1 MLHFT
6 VIYNGQVTE
15 VEHLGGPFEIG
26 RGPQRDNIARHTVMD
41 SYVSG
46 NHAKIEQIELTKV
59 RILNLSQRNSIRL
72 DNGDSVN
79 IGASIQVSLPI
90 TLFIGETSIKIDFI
104 PEEDEGELGGEDE
117 AQLDSMESA
126 MTLSPGQSSGS
137 LLDLGQSPSP
147 EKLAVWF
154 ETLIAVQKSA
164 SGSLEF
170 FQDTAQAVVDLIGLD
185 RGLVLMIK
193 NGRWMVQARFPDED
207 VENREFS
214 MSVLGKIAKGRKT
227 FYQSGAN
234 LQNESESVM
243 GIEAVIASPIFDK
256 ADNVVGAIYGV
267 RNKLTAGSGSNIGV
281 NPLEAQIVQLLASS
295 VGAGLARQE
304 QEAEAGRLRVQFE
317 QFFSADLAREL
328 QKNPKLLEGHES
340 EITVLFTDIRGF
352 SRISESLNPRE
363 TCSLVADVMEE
374 LTSCVMA
381 FEGVV
386 VNYSGD
392 GIMAMWNAPAPQ
404 SDHAIKACK
413 AALAMVARMPAVQ
426 ERWKNKVSLP
436 VKVGIGINTGMALC
450 GNTGSKM
457 KFQYGALGHTVNLAS
472 RIEGATKVMGV
483 PILISG
489 FTKKL
494 VGSAFA
500 TRKLRKIRVIGINE
514 PVDIYHLHAEVS
526 SIEWRSD
533 ADIYESALKHY
544 EAREF
549 GPACRDLYPLIANH
563 NENYD
568 TASLSLMAK
577 SIEYLRK
584 PPLPSFNG
592 VEDLESK

>member
-1 MLHFT
+1 MIHFT
-6 VIYNGQVTE
+6 VIYNGQVAK
-15 VEHLGGPFEIG
+15 VEHSGGPFELG
-26 RGPQRDNIARHTVMD
+26 RGPQRENIPRHTIND

-46 NHAKIEQIELTKV
+46 NHVRIEQVENSKI

-72 DNGDSVN
+72 DTSEIIS
-79 IGASIQVSLPI
+79 IGTSAIVLLPI
-90 TLFIGETSIKIDFI
+90 TLFIGETSVKIELVE
-104 PEEDEGELGGEDE
+104 EEDEVGLDE
-117 AQLDSMESA
+117 ESKALLDSMESA
-126 MTLSPGQSSGS
+126 ITISPGQSSGS

-170 FQDTAQAVVDLIGLD
+170 FQDTAQAVVNLIGLD

-207 VENREFS
+207 VDHREFS
-214 MSVLGKIAKGRKT
+214 MSVLGKMAKERKT
-227 FYQSGAN
+227 FYQGGAA
-234 LQNESESVM
+234 LQSQSESVI

-256 ADNVVGAIYGV
+256 SENVVGAIYGV
-267 RNKLTAGSGSNIGV
+267 RNKVTAATGPNISV

-340 EITVLFTDIRGF
+340 EITVLFSDIRGF
-352 SRISESLNPRE
+352 SRISETLNPRE
-363 TCSLVADVMEE
+363 TCNLVADVMEE
-374 LTSCVMA
+374 MTSCIMS
-381 FEGVV
+381 FDGVV
-386 VNYSGD
+386 VDYSGD

-404 SDHAIKACK
+404 ADHAIKACK

-426 ERWKNKVSLP
+426 ERWKNKISLP
-436 VKVGIGINTGMALC
+436 VKVGIGINSGMALC

-489 FTKKL
+489 FTKKML
-494 VGSAFA
+494 GGAFA
-500 TRKLRKIRVIGINE
+500 TRRLRKVRVIGINE
-514 PVDIYHLHAEVS
+514 PVDIYQLHAEVS

-533 ADIYESALKHY
+533 ADVYESALKHY
-544 EAREF
+544 EAKEF
-549 GPACRDLYPLIANH
+549 GPACRDLYPLIANQ
-563 NENYD
+563 NGNYD

-577 SIEYLRK
+577 AIEFLRK
-584 PPLPSFNG
+584 PPLSTFDG

>member
-6 VIYNGQVTE
+6 ITYNGQT
-15 VEHLGGPFEIG
+15 VEIEHSGGPFEFG
-26 RGPQRDNIARHTVMD
+26 RGPKRENIARHTVND

-46 NHAKIEQIELTKV
+46 NHVLVEEVEYSKV

-72 DNGDSVN
+72 DNNGAIN
-79 IGASIQVSLPI
+79 IGASIQVSLPV
-90 TLFIGETSIKIDFI
+90 TFFIGETFIKIEFI
-104 PEEDEGELGGEDE
+104 ADEDERESDGESE
-117 AQLDSMESA
+117 ALLDSMESA
-126 MTLSPGQSSGS
+126 ITLNPGQSSGS
-137 LLDLGQSPSP
+137 LLDLGEAPSP

-164 SGSLEF
+164 GGSLEF
-170 FQDTAQAVVDLIGLD
+170 FQDTAKAVVNLIGLD

-267 RNKLTAGSGSNIGV
+267 RNKLTALSGSNIGV
-281 NPLEAQIVQLLASS
+281 NPLEAQIVQLLSSS
-295 VGAGLARQE
+295 VSAGLARQE

-328 QKNPKLLEGHES
+328 QKNHKLLEGHDT

-436 VKVGIGINTGMALC
+436 V
-450 GNTGSKM
+450 
-457 KFQYGALGHTVNLAS
+457 
-472 RIEGATKVMGV
+472 
-483 PILISG
+483 
-489 FTKKL
+489 
-494 VGSAFA
+494 
-500 TRKLRKIRVIGINE
+500 
-514 PVDIYHLHAEVS
+514 
-526 SIEWRSD
+526 
-533 ADIYESALKHY
+533 
-544 EAREF
+544 
-549 GPACRDLYPLIANH
+549 
-563 NENYD
+563 
-568 TASLSLMAK
+568 
-577 SIEYLRK
+577 
-584 PPLPSFNG
+584 
-592 VEDLESK
+592 

>member
-6 VIYNGQVTE
+6 IIFNGQT
-15 VEHLGGPFEIG
+15 VEIEHPSGAFELG
-26 RGPQRDNIARHTVMD
+26 RGLERDNIPRYRLND

-46 NHAKIEQIELTKV
+46 NHVRVEQIANSKV
-59 RILNLSQRNSIRL
+59 SVLNLSQRNSIRI
-72 DNGDSVN
+72 DKGDPIN
-79 IGASIQVSLPI
+79 IGATVQVLLPV
-90 TLFIGETSIKIDFI
+90 TLFIGETSVRIDGIFD
-104 PEEDEGELGGEDE
+104 EDFSGESEALLG
-117 AQLDSMESA
+117 SMESA
-126 MTLSPGQSSGS
+126 ITLRPGESSGS

-164 SGSLEF
+164 SGSFEF
-170 FQDTAQAVVDLIGLD
+170 FQDTAKAVVNLIGLD

-193 NGRWMVQARFPDED
+193 NGRWMVQARFPDD
-207 VENREFS
+207 NGYHREFS
-214 MSVLGKIAKGRKT
+214 MSVLGKMVKEKKT
-227 FYQSGAN
+227 FYQSGSD
-234 LQNESESVM
+234 LQSQGESVS
-243 GIEAVIASPIFDK
+243 GIEAVIASPIFDI
-256 ADNVVGAIYGV
+256 AENVVGAIYGV
-267 RNKLTAGSGSNIGV
+267 RNKITGASIGV
-281 NPLEAQIVQLLASS
+281 APLEAQIIQILASS
-295 VGAGLARQE
+295 VGAGLARQQ

-317 QFFSADLAREL
+317 QFFSVDLAREL
-328 QKNPKLLEGHES
+328 QKNPKLLEGHDS

-386 VNYSGD
+386 VNYLGD

-483 PILISG
+483 PILISDS
-489 FTKKL
+489 TKKL

-563 NENYD
+563 NDNYD

-584 PPLPSFNG
+584 PPLQSFNG

>member
-6 VIYNGQVTE
+6 IIFNGQT
-15 VEHLGGPFEIG
+15 VEIEHPSGAFELG
-26 RGPQRDNIARHTVMD
+26 RGLERDNIPRYRSND

-46 NHAKIEQIELTKV
+46 NHVRVEQIANSKV
-59 RILNLSQRNSIRL
+59 SVLNLSQRNSIRI
-72 DNGDSVN
+72 DKGDPIN
-79 IGASIQVSLPI
+79 IGATVQVLLPV
-90 TLFIGETSIKIDFI
+90 TLFIGETSVRIDGIFD
-104 PEEDEGELGGEDE
+104 EDFSGESEALLG
-117 AQLDSMESA
+117 SMESA
-126 MTLSPGQSSGS
+126 ITLRPGESSGS

-164 SGSLEF
+164 SGSFEF
-170 FQDTAQAVVDLIGLD
+170 FQDTAKAVVNLIGLD

-193 NGRWMVQARFPDED
+193 NGKWMVQARFPDD
-207 VENREFS
+207 NGYHREFS
-214 MSVLGKIAKGRKT
+214 MSVLGKMVKEKKT
-227 FYQSGAN
+227 FYQSGSV
-234 LQNESESVM
+234 LQSQGESVS
-243 GIEAVIASPIFDK
+243 GIEAVIASPIFDI
-256 ADNVVGAIYGV
+256 AENVVGAIYGV
-267 RNKLTAGSGSNIGV
+267 RNKITGASIGV
-281 NPLEAQIVQLLASS
+281 APLEAQIIQILASS

-317 QFFSADLAREL
+317 QFFSVDLAREL

-500 TRKLRKIRVIGINE
+500 TRKLRKIRVIGISE
-514 PVDIYHLHAEVS
+514 PVDIYQLHAEVS

-544 EAREF
+544 ESSEF

-584 PPLPSFNG
+584 PPLLSFNG

>member
-6 VIYNGQVTE
+6 IIYNGQTVE
-15 VEHLGGPFEIG
+15 VEHSGGPFEFG
-26 RGPQRDNIARHTVMD
+26 RGPQRGNIARHTVND

-46 NHAKIEQIELTKV
+46 NHVLVEEEEYSKV

-72 DNGDSVN
+72 DNNAAIN
-79 IGASIQVSLPI
+79 IGASAQISLPV
-90 TLFIGETSIKIDFI
+90 TFFIGETCIKIEVIAD
-104 PEEDEGELGGEDE
+104 EDEEESDGGDE
-117 AQLDSMESA
+117 AQLEAMESA
-126 MTLSPGQSSGS
+126 LTLSPGQSSGS
-137 LLDLGQSPSP
+137 LLDLGQAPSP

-170 FQDTAQAVVDLIGLD
+170 FRDTAQAVVDLIGLD

-207 VENREFS
+207 VDGREFS

-243 GIEAVIASPIFDK
+243 GIEAVIASPVFDK
-256 ADNVVGAIYGV
+256 SENVVGAIYGV
-267 RNKLTAGSGSNIGV
+267 RNKVTVAGGAKIGV

-328 QKNPKLLEGHES
+328 QKNHKLLEGHET

-352 SRISESLNPRE
+352 SRISETLNPRE
-363 TCSLVADVMEE
+363 TCNLVADVMEE
-374 LTSCVMA
+374 LTSCIMA

-404 SDHAIKACK
+404 ADHAVKACK
-413 AALAMVARMPAVQ
+413 AALEMVSRMPAVQ
-426 ERWKNKVSLP
+426 ERWKNKISLP
-436 VKVGIGINTGMALC
+436 VRVGIGINSGMALC

-489 FTKKL
+489 FTKRML
-494 VGSAFA
+494 GGAFA
-500 TRKLRKIRVIGINE
+500 TRRLRKIRVVGINE
-514 PVDIYHLHAEVS
+514 PVDIYQLHAEVS

-533 ADIYESALKHY
+533 ADVYESALKHY

-549 GPACRDLYPLIANH
+549 GPACRDLYPLIANQ

-577 SIEYLRK
+577 AIEYLRK
-584 PPLPSFNG
+584 EPLASFNG
-592 VEDLESK
+592 VEELESK

>member
-6 VIYNGQVTE
+6 ITYNGQT
-15 VEHLGGPFEIG
+15 VEIEHSGGPFEFG
-26 RGPQRDNIARHTVMD
+26 RGPKRENIARHTVND

-46 NHAKIEQIELTKV
+46 NHVLVEEVEYSKV

-72 DNGDSVN
+72 DNNGAIN
-79 IGASIQVSLPI
+79 IGASIQVSLPV
-90 TLFIGETSIKIDFI
+90 TFFIGETFIKIEFI
-104 PEEDEGELGGEDE
+104 ADEDERESDGESE
-117 AQLDSMESA
+117 ALLDSMESA
-126 MTLSPGQSSGS
+126 ITLNPGQSSGS
-137 LLDLGQSPSP
+137 LLDLGEAPSP

-164 SGSLEF
+164 GGSLEF
-170 FQDTAQAVVDLIGLD
+170 FQDTAKAVVNLIGLD

-267 RNKLTAGSGSNIGV
+267 RNKLTALSGSNIGV
-281 NPLEAQIVQLLASS
+281 NPLEAQIVQLLSSS
-295 VGAGLARQE
+295 VSAGLARQE

-328 QKNPKLLEGHES
+328 QKNHKLLEGHDT

>member
-126 MTLSPGQSSGS
+126 ITLSPGQSSGS

-214 MSVLGKIAKGRKT
+214 MSVLGKITKGRKT

-267 RNKLTAGSGSNIGV
+267 RNKLTVGSGSNI
-281 NPLEAQIVQLLASS
+281 
-295 VGAGLARQE
+295 
-304 QEAEAGRLRVQFE
+304 
-317 QFFSADLAREL
+317 
-328 QKNPKLLEGHES
+328 
-340 EITVLFTDIRGF
+340 
-352 SRISESLNPRE
+352 
-363 TCSLVADVMEE
+363 
-374 LTSCVMA
+374 
-381 FEGVV
+381 
-386 VNYSGD
+386 
-392 GIMAMWNAPAPQ
+392 
-404 SDHAIKACK
+404 
-413 AALAMVARMPAVQ
+413 
-426 ERWKNKVSLP
+426 
-436 VKVGIGINTGMALC
+436 
-450 GNTGSKM
+450 
-457 KFQYGALGHTVNLAS
+457 
-472 RIEGATKVMGV
+472 
-483 PILISG
+483 
-489 FTKKL
+489 
-494 VGSAFA
+494 
-500 TRKLRKIRVIGINE
+500 
-514 PVDIYHLHAEVS
+514 
-526 SIEWRSD
+526 
-533 ADIYESALKHY
+533 
-544 EAREF
+544 
-549 GPACRDLYPLIANH
+549 
-563 NENYD
+563 
-568 TASLSLMAK
+568 
-577 SIEYLRK
+577 
-584 PPLPSFNG
+584 
-592 VEDLESK
+592 

>member
-6 VIYNGQVTE
+6 IIYNGQT
-15 VEHLGGPFEIG
+15 VEIEHSGGPFEIG
-26 RGPQRDNIARHTVMD
+26 RGPQRDNIARHTVID

-46 NHAKIEQIELTKV
+46 NHARIEQIELTKV
-59 RILNLSQRNSIRL
+59 RIINLSQRNSIRL

-90 TLFIGETSIKIDFI
+90 TLFIGETSVKIDFI
-104 PEEDEGELGGEDE
+104 AEDDEGALAGENDG
-117 AQLDSMESA
+117 LVDSMESA
-126 MTLSPGQSSGS
+126 ITLSPGQSSVS
-137 LLDLGQSPSP
+137 LHDLGQSPSP

-193 NGRWMVQARFPDED
+193 NGRWMVQARFPDDDIEH
-207 VENREFS
+207 REFS
-214 MSVLGKIAKGRKT
+214 ISVLDKMAKGRKT
-227 FYQSGAN
+227 FYQGGAT
-234 LQNESESVM
+234 LQNDSKSVM

-256 ADNVVGAIYGV
+256 AENVVGAIYGV
-267 RNKLTAGSGSNIGV
+267 RNKITVGKNIEV

-317 QFFSADLAREL
+317 QFFSVDLAREL
-328 QKNPKLLEGHES
+328 QKNPKLLEGHDS

-500 TRKLRKIRVIGINE
+500 TRKLRKIRVVGINE
-514 PVDIYHLHAEVS
+514 PVDIYQLHAEVS

-544 EAREF
+544 EASEF
-549 GPACRDLYPLIANH
+549 GPACRDLYPLIANQ

-584 PPLPSFNG
+584 PPLLSFNG

>member
-6 VIYNGQVTE
+6 ITYNGQT
-15 VEHLGGPFEIG
+15 VEIEHSGGPFEFG
-26 RGPQRDNIARHTVMD
+26 RGPKRENIARHTVND

-46 NHAKIEQIELTKV
+46 NHVLVEEVEYSKV

-72 DNGDSVN
+72 DNNGAIN
-79 IGASIQVSLPI
+79 IGASIQVSLPV
-90 TLFIGETSIKIDFI
+90 TFFIGETFIKIEFI
-104 PEEDEGELGGEDE
+104 ADEDERESDGESE
-117 AQLDSMESA
+117 ALLDSMDSA
-126 MTLSPGQSSGS
+126 ITLNPGQSSGS
-137 LLDLGQSPSP
+137 LLDLGEAPSP

-164 SGSLEF
+164 GGSLEF
-170 FQDTAQAVVDLIGLD
+170 FQDTAKAVVNLIGLD

-267 RNKLTAGSGSNIGV
+267 RNKLTALSGSNIGV
-281 NPLEAQIVQLLASS
+281 NPLEAQIVQLLSSS
-295 VGAGLARQE
+295 VSAGLARQE

-328 QKNPKLLEGHES
+328 QKNHKLLEGHDT